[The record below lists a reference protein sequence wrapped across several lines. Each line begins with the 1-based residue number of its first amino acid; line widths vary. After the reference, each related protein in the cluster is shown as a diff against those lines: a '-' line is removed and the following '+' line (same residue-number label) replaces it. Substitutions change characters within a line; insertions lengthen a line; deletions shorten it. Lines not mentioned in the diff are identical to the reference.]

1 MFKEVHQKL
10 FSWYQENGRHD
21 LPWRQSSEAYKIWV
35 SEIMLQQTQVK
46 TVLERFY
53 FPFLEKFPTLQILA
67 NAHEDEVLK
76 QWEGLGYYT
85 RARNL
90 HKTAQICQ
98 KQLPQISS
106 QSPWQDG

>member
-1 MFKEVHQKL
+1 MFNKIHKNLSKWYEV
-10 FSWYQENGRHD
+10 NGRHT
-21 LPWRQSSEAYKIWV
+21 LPWRRTSEPYEIYL

-53 FPFLEKFPTLQILA
+53 FPFLETFPTLHDLSL
-67 NAHEDEVLK
+67 AHEDAVLK

-90 HKTAQICQ
+90 LRCAKECQ
-98 KQLPQISS
+98 GVLPSS
-106 QSPWQDG
+106 ALELERV